1 MDHNALIAAAHVHA
15 ALDLVPR
22 IITAKEVWGPWMR
35 DNLDKELVREPHPQA
50 LSMIY
55 TCDVVLTRTGFP

>member
-1 MDHNALIAAAHVHA
+1 MDRNVLIAAAHVHA

-35 DNLDKELVREPHPQA
+35 DNLDKELVREPLIPKR
-50 LSMIY
+50 Y
-55 TCDVVLTRTGFP
+55 P